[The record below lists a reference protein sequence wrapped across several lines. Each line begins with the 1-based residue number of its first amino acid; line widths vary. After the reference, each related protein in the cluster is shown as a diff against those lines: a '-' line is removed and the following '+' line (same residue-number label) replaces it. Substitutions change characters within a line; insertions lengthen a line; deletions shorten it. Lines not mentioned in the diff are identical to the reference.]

1 MKKKVVSF
9 DINLIPKDPFFAT
22 PAGQVLKWALTVG
35 RYIVIFTEMVVIMS
49 FVTRFSLDRQVTDL
63 NEAIAQKRTIIQSY
77 GDLEESVRQV
87 QATLEEYALLKGQV
101 NITEVFPELTKI
113 FPRDTQLTELVIRP
127 DQISFSGKTL
137 TQASLNN
144 LINNVQLSNKF
155 SNVVV
160 DKIESNSTEDGG
172 GFDFV
177 IRANTKITEVKEAAP
192 RVVEET
198 NILDRNQGIDNL

>member
-1 MKKKVVSF
+1 MKKKVISF

-77 GDLEESVRQV
+77 GDLEDSVRQV
-87 QATLEEYALLKGQV
+87 QSTLEEYALLKGQV
-101 NITEVFPELTKI
+101 NITEIFPELTRI
-113 FPRDTQLTELVIRP
+113 FPRDTELTELIIRP

-137 TQASLNN
+137 TQSSLNN
-144 LINNVQLSNKF
+144 LINNVQLSTRF

-160 DKIESNSTEDGG
+160 DKIESNTTEEGG

-177 IRANTKITEVKEAAP
+177 IRANT
-192 RVVEET
+192 RVAEIRTVSTPAVEQT
-198 NILDRNQGIDNL
+198 NILDRNQGLDEL